1 MTSPPCVSLYQ
12 RAERPLSIDPDMKLE
27 FIQEVIETE
36 DVARLLECLSGWETV
51 VFVVE
56 DDPESLECGGLPPL

>member
-1 MTSPPCVSLYQ
+1 
-12 RAERPLSIDPDMKLE
+12 MKLE

-56 DDPESLECGGLPPL
+56 DEEPDAAQDDVSLETRRNT

>member
-1 MTSPPCVSLYQ
+1 
-12 RAERPLSIDPDMKLE
+12 LSIDPDMKLE

-56 DDPESLECGGLPPL
+56 DDPESLECGGLPRL